1 MMEFIIKKGSVN
13 PVLRMELIKDGRYDF
28 KKSMIDNAIQDSVV
42 KFYMKD
48 VETNLL
54 KVAKADA
61 DIVLA
66 QEEGCEEKY
75 ILQYKWKERDTKK
88 EGIYEGWFEIN
99 FNGNLKEE
107 GVDYP
112 SGKMIVPIQEK
123 LQIHIGNNIRSY
135 NICI

>member
-1 MMEFIIKKGSVN
+1 MAQEFFIRKGSVN

-28 KKSMIDNAIQDSVV
+28 KKAMIDNAIQDSVV

-48 VETNLL
+48 VETDLL

-88 EGIYEGWFEIN
+88 EGIYEGWFEID

-123 LQIHIGNNIRSY
+123 LQIIILD
-135 NICI
+135 

>member
-13 PVLRMELIKDGRYDF
+13 PVLRMELIKDGRYDL
-28 KKSMIDNAIQDSVV
+28 KKAMIDNAIQDSVV

-48 VETNLL
+48 VETGLL

-88 EGIYEGWFEIN
+88 EGTYEGWFEIN

-123 LQIHIGNNIRSY
+123 LQIIILD
-135 NICI
+135 

>member
-1 MMEFIIKKGSVN
+1 MAQEFFIRKGSVN

-28 KKSMIDNAIQDSVV
+28 KKAMIDNAIQDSVV

-48 VETNLL
+48 TETDLL

-88 EGIYEGWFEIN
+88 EGIYEGWFEID
-99 FNGNLKEE
+99 FNGNLKED

-112 SGKMIVPIQEK
+112 SGKMRVPIQEDLIIYIK
-123 LQIHIGNNIRSY
+123 
-135 NICI
+135 

>member
-1 MMEFIIKKGSVN
+1 MEFIIKKGSVN

-28 KKSMIDNAIQDSVV
+28 KKAMIDNAIQDSVV

-48 VETNLL
+48 VETDLL

-123 LQIHIGNNIRSY
+123 LQIVILD
-135 NICI
+135 

>member
-1 MMEFIIKKGSVN
+1 MAQEFFIRKGSVN
-13 PVLRMELIKDGRYDF
+13 PVLRMEVIKDGRYDF

-48 VETNLL
+48 VETGLL

-112 SGKMIVPIQEK
+112 SGKMRVPVQEDLIIYVK
-123 LQIHIGNNIRSY
+123 
-135 NICI
+135 

>member
-28 KKSMIDNAIQDSVV
+28 KKSMIDNALQDSVV

-48 VETNLL
+48 VETGLL

-88 EGIYEGWFEIN
+88 EGTYEGWFEIN

-123 LQIHIGNNIRSY
+123 LQIVILD
-135 NICI
+135 

>member
-42 KFYMKD
+42 KFYIKD
-48 VETNLL
+48 VETDLL
-54 KVAKADA
+54 KIAKADA

-88 EGIYEGWFEIN
+88 EGTYEGWFEIN

-123 LQIHIGNNIRSY
+123 LQIIILD
-135 NICI
+135 

>member
-28 KKSMIDNAIQDSVV
+28 KKAMIDNAIQDSVV

-48 VETNLL
+48 VETDLL

-123 LQIHIGNNIRSY
+123 LQIIILD
-135 NICI
+135 

>member
-88 EGIYEGWFEIN
+88 EGTYEGWFEIN

-123 LQIHIGNNIRSY
+123 LQIIILD
-135 NICI
+135 

>member
-28 KKSMIDNAIQDSVV
+28 KKSMIDNAIQDSVF

-48 VETNLL
+48 VETDLL

-88 EGIYEGWFEIN
+88 EGTYEGWFEIN

-123 LQIHIGNNIRSY
+123 LQIVILD
-135 NICI
+135 

>member
-1 MMEFIIKKGSVN
+1 MAQEFFIRKGSVN

-48 VETNLL
+48 VETDLL

-88 EGIYEGWFEIN
+88 EGTYEGWFEIN

-123 LQIHIGNNIRSY
+123 LQIIILD
-135 NICI
+135 

>member
-48 VETNLL
+48 VETDLL

-123 LQIHIGNNIRSY
+123 LQIVILD
-135 NICI
+135 

>member
-1 MMEFIIKKGSVN
+1 MMKFIIKKGSVN

-28 KKSMIDNAIQDSVV
+28 KKAMIDNAIQDSVV

-48 VETNLL
+48 VETGLL

-88 EGIYEGWFEIN
+88 EGTYEGWFEIN

-123 LQIHIGNNIRSY
+123 LQIVILD
-135 NICI
+135 

>member
-1 MMEFIIKKGSVN
+1 MAQEFFIRKGSVN

-48 VETNLL
+48 AETDLL

-88 EGIYEGWFEIN
+88 EGTYEGWFEIN

-123 LQIHIGNNIRSY
+123 LQIVILD
-135 NICI
+135 

>member
-28 KKSMIDNAIQDSVV
+28 KKAMIDNAIQDSVV

-48 VETNLL
+48 VETDLL
-54 KVAKADA
+54 KIAKADA

-123 LQIHIGNNIRSY
+123 LQIIILD
-135 NICI
+135 

>member
-1 MMEFIIKKGSVN
+1 MEFIIKKGSVN

-48 VETNLL
+48 VETDLL

-123 LQIHIGNNIRSY
+123 LQIIILD
-135 NICI
+135 

>member
-1 MMEFIIKKGSVN
+1 MEFIIKKGSVN

-28 KKSMIDNAIQDSVV
+28 KKAMIDNAIQDSVV

-48 VETNLL
+48 VETDLL
-54 KVAKADA
+54 KIAKADA

-88 EGIYEGWFEIN
+88 EGTYEGWFEIN

-123 LQIHIGNNIRSY
+123 LQIIILD
-135 NICI
+135 

>member
-1 MMEFIIKKGSVN
+1 MAQEFFIRKGSVN
-13 PVLRMELIKDGRYDF
+13 PVLRMEVIKDGRYDF
-28 KKSMIDNAIQDSVV
+28 KKSMIDNAIQDSIV

-48 VETNLL
+48 TETDLL

-88 EGIYEGWFEIN
+88 EGIYEGWFEID

-112 SGKMIVPIQEK
+112 SGKMRVPVQEDLIIYVK
-123 LQIHIGNNIRSY
+123 
-135 NICI
+135 

>member
-1 MMEFIIKKGSVN
+1 MAQEFFIRKGSVN

-28 KKSMIDNAIQDSVV
+28 KKAMIDNAIQDSVV

-48 VETNLL
+48 VETDLL

-61 DIVLA
+61 DVVLA

-88 EGIYEGWFEIN
+88 EGTYEGWFEIN

-112 SGKMIVPIQEK
+112 SGKMRVPVQEDLIIYVK
-123 LQIHIGNNIRSY
+123 
-135 NICI
+135 

>member
-13 PVLRMELIKDGRYDF
+13 PVLRMELIKEGRYDF
-28 KKSMIDNAIQDSVV
+28 KKAMIDNALQDSVV

-48 VETNLL
+48 VETGLL

-88 EGIYEGWFEIN
+88 EGTYEGWFEIN

-123 LQIHIGNNIRSY
+123 LQIVILD
-135 NICI
+135 

>member
-1 MMEFIIKKGSVN
+1 MEFIIKKGSVN

-28 KKSMIDNAIQDSVV
+28 KKAMIDNAIQDSVV

-48 VETNLL
+48 VETGLL

-123 LQIHIGNNIRSY
+123 LQIVILD
-135 NICI
+135 

>member
-1 MMEFIIKKGSVN
+1 MMEFIIKKGGVN

-123 LQIHIGNNIRSY
+123 LQIIILD
-135 NICI
+135 

>member
-28 KKSMIDNAIQDSVV
+28 KKSMIDNAVQDSVV

-48 VETNLL
+48 VETGLL

-88 EGIYEGWFEIN
+88 EGTYEGWFEIN

-123 LQIHIGNNIRSY
+123 LQIKFF
-135 NICI
+135 

>member
-28 KKSMIDNAIQDSVV
+28 KKAMIDNAIQDSVV

-48 VETNLL
+48 VETGLL

-88 EGIYEGWFEIN
+88 EGIYEGWFEID

-123 LQIHIGNNIRSY
+123 LQIIILD
-135 NICI
+135 

>member
-1 MMEFIIKKGSVN
+1 MAQEFFIRKGSVN

-48 VETNLL
+48 VETGLL

-66 QEEGCEEKY
+66 QKEGCEEKY

-88 EGIYEGWFEIN
+88 EGTYEGWFEIN

-123 LQIHIGNNIRSY
+123 LQIVILD
-135 NICI
+135 

>member
-88 EGIYEGWFEIN
+88 EGTYEGWFEIN

-123 LQIHIGNNIRSY
+123 LQIVILD
-135 NICI
+135 

>member
-28 KKSMIDNAIQDSVV
+28 KKAMIDNAIQDSVV

-48 VETNLL
+48 VETGLL

-88 EGIYEGWFEIN
+88 EGIYEGWFEID
-99 FNGNLKEE
+99 FNGNLKED

-123 LQIHIGNNIRSY
+123 LQIIILD
-135 NICI
+135 

>member
-28 KKSMIDNAIQDSVV
+28 KKAMIDNAIQDSVV

-48 VETNLL
+48 VETGLL

-88 EGIYEGWFEIN
+88 EGTYEGWFEIN

-123 LQIHIGNNIRSY
+123 LQIIILD
-135 NICI
+135 

>member
-28 KKSMIDNAIQDSVV
+28 KKAMIDNAIQDSVV

-48 VETNLL
+48 VETGLL

-66 QEEGCEEKY
+66 QEEGCEEKC

-88 EGIYEGWFEIN
+88 EGTYEGWFEIN

-123 LQIHIGNNIRSY
+123 LQIVILD
-135 NICI
+135 

>member
-1 MMEFIIKKGSVN
+1 MAQEFFIRKGSVN

-48 VETNLL
+48 VETDLL

-112 SGKMIVPIQEK
+112 SGKMIVPTQEK
-123 LQIHIGNNIRSY
+123 LQIIILD
-135 NICI
+135 

>member
-1 MMEFIIKKGSVN
+1 MAQEFFIRKGSVN

-48 VETNLL
+48 VETDLL

-123 LQIHIGNNIRSY
+123 LQIIILD
-135 NICI
+135 